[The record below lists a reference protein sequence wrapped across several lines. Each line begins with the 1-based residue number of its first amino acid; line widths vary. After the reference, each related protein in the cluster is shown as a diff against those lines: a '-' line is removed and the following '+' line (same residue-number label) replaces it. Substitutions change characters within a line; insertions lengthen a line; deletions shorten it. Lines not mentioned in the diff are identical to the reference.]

1 MRTYLVSVLGLV
13 VALMA
18 FGLSQASP
26 SPKLSH
32 AVSYTSSLIDGEAH
46 FEKAPFSPSRK
57 IAASL
62 FSRNAL
68 RVNHSNTSPESD
80 DFDVVPARWLTV
92 VADSNKRFV
101 SKMAMPVIDVFYPR
115 SKYRLRTGQ
124 ESNLIY
130 RFMHAR

>member
-46 FEKAPFSPSRK
+46 LEKAPFSPSRK

-101 SKMAMPVIDVFYPR
+101 SKVAMPVIDVFYTR
-115 SKYRLRTGQ
+115 SKYRLGTGQ
-124 ESNLIY
+124 ESNLMY

>member
-1 MRTYLVSVLGLV
+1 MRAYLVSVLGLF

-26 SPKLSH
+26 SPKISY

-46 FEKAPFSPSRK
+46 LEKAPFSPSRK
-57 IAASL
+57 VAVSL

-68 RVNHSNTSPESD
+68 RVNHSNTSPDSD
-80 DFDVVPARWLTV
+80 DFDVLPARWLNDV
-92 VADSNKRFV
+92 QDFNKREFTDV
-101 SKMAMPVIDVFYPR
+101 ALPVIQIFYSH
-115 SKYRLRTGQ
+115 SKYRLGVGQ

-130 RFMHAR
+130 RFIHAR

>member
-46 FEKAPFSPSRK
+46 LEKAPFSPSRK

-92 VADSNKRFV
+92 VTDSNKRFV
-101 SKMAMPVIDVFYPR
+101 SKVAMPVIDVFYPR
-115 SKYRLRTGQ
+115 SKYRLGTGQ

>member
-1 MRTYLVSVLGLV
+1 
-13 VALMA
+13 MA

-26 SPKLSH
+26 SPKISY

-46 FEKAPFSPSRK
+46 LEKAPFSPSRK
-57 IAASL
+57 VAASL

-80 DFDVVPARWLTV
+80 DFDVLPARWLNDV
-92 VADSNKRFV
+92 QDFNKRVFTDV
-101 SKMAMPVIDVFYPR
+101 ALPVIQIFYSH
-115 SKYRLRTGQ
+115 SKYRLGAGQ

-130 RFMHAR
+130 RFIHAR

>member
-1 MRTYLVSVLGLV
+1 MRAYLVCVLGLF

-46 FEKAPFSPSRK
+46 LEKAPFSPSRK
-57 IAASL
+57 VAASL

-101 SKMAMPVIDVFYPR
+101 SKVAMPVIDVFYPS
-115 SKYRLRTGQ
+115 SKYRLGTGR

>member
-13 VALMA
+13 AALMA

-46 FEKAPFSPSRK
+46 LEKAPFSPSRK

-101 SKMAMPVIDVFYPR
+101 SKVAMPVIDVFYPR
-115 SKYRLRTGQ
+115 SKYRLGTGK